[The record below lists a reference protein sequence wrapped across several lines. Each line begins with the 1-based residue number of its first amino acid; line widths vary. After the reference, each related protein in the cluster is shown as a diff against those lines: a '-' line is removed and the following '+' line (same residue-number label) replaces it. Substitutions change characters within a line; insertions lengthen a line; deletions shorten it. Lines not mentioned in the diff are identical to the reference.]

1 MRSLQS
7 KSLCCLTDN
16 EELLLL
22 SSLMDFLFM
31 FLNKESWERVFQ
43 VQSINLHERWSS
55 FHSSSFFLRF
65 FFPKSFLQ
73 LDSMI
78 MLIFLFYKWH
88 VTQLKDKKK
97 KRKEKKTKQP
107 ILCCLLFSGQGV

>member
-1 MRSLQS
+1 MHSLQS

-43 VQSINLHERWSS
+43 VQSINVHERWSS
-55 FHSSSFFLRF
+55 FHSSSFCLRF
-65 FFPKSFLQ
+65 FFPKKLPSARQHDNVKIFVLKMAC
-73 LDSMI
+73 DST
-78 MLIFLFYKWH
+78 K
-88 VTQLKDKKK
+88 TQRTTKQN
-97 KRKEKKTKQP
+97 KTKLP
-107 ILCCLLFSGQGV
+107 ILCCLLFSGQGL